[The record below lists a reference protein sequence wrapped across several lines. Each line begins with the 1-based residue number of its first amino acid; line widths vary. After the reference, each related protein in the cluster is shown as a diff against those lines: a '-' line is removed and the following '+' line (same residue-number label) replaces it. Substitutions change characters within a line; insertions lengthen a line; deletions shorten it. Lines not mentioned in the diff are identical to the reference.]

1 VNPIRGRFSRLY
13 HFRYLAIALACLATG
28 APTIA
33 QTAPIVQRLSPNT
46 VAYVEWCGSKFLSDA
61 QQKNH
66 VLQLV
71 HDPAFASVWAAAA
84 ANFQQHV
91 PKSAD
96 PAAAGSLLPD
106 VGSFLDNP
114 LVFGVVMDLNKPTA
128 APADNVSSS
137 PFATFMVYD
146 ATGKAD
152 LIQKW
157 KTVAA
162 ANSKA
167 PAEVTKYDFGG
178 TSVEVRTQGKSVS
191 YSALAGNYFV
201 FSDQKRV
208 VEDLITR
215 FRSAGAPAASL
226 AQTPDFTQAQKYVGE
241 SSALEYFVRVP
252 DLSEWHP
259 TEKSS
264 KSMLQIAKGVHL
276 EKIHVMVGG
285 VSFDGEATRMRG
297 AILGDT
303 APGGLFDLAGA
314 SSATF
319 QAQPIVEAGSAF
331 SISRMNYAAIY
342 QVIRDAV
349 FSNLEPAQAAQIGA
363 LEGAAQGYIGMS
375 IPEALKLFTG
385 EFASTTSYS
394 DDGASE
400 QVYAATIQKPDAV
413 LRVLRAVIGT
423 MIVNEDSS
431 GPATILD
438 IAYPY
443 TDPITHQRRRK
454 FYYVAVTPQM
464 LIVAPRKALLR
475 GAIQRLT
482 PEAAD
487 PPEGVFTNPQYAQ
500 LRSRLPE
507 KLSGLGG
514 ADLSQIPWQK
524 LMQDFVNQMSQA
536 AVQTNGAKLPDL
548 SSLKLDTI
556 SRYLHIS
563 VSGWWK
569 DANGVYFDS
578 YIQ

>member
-13 HFRYLAIALACLATG
+13 QFRCLGVALACLTVG
-28 APTIA
+28 APVFA
-33 QTAPIVQRLSPNT
+33 QMAPIVQRLSPNT
-46 VAYVEWCGSKFLSDA
+46 VVYVGWRGSKSLADA

-66 VLQLV
+66 VLQLI
-71 HDPAFASVWAAAA
+71 HDPAFASMWAAAA
-84 ANFQQHV
+84 ASFQQHV

-96 PAAAGSLLPD
+96 PAAAASLLPD
-106 VGSFLDNP
+106 VASFLDNP
-114 LVFGVVMDLNKPTA
+114 LVFGVVMNSSKATA
-128 APADNVSSS
+128 ETADKSDS
-137 PFATFMVYD
+137 PFASFMVYD
-146 ATGKAD
+146 AAGKAD

-157 KTVAA
+157 KTAAA

-191 YSALAGNYFV
+191 YSAQAGNYFV
-201 FSDQKRV
+201 FSDQKNV

-215 FRSAGAPAASL
+215 FRSAGAPVTSL
-226 AQTPDFTQAQKYVGE
+226 AQTPDFTQARRYVGE
-241 SSALEYFVRVP
+241 SAALEYFVRVP
-252 DLSEWHP
+252 DLSQWNP
-259 TEKSS
+259 TEKNS

-276 EKIHVMVGG
+276 EKIHVMAGG

-297 AILGDT
+297 AVLGDT
-303 APGGLFDLAGA
+303 SPGGLFDVAGA
-314 SSATF
+314 SSARF
-319 QAQPIVEAGSAF
+319 QAQPLVEAGSAF
-331 SISRMNYAAIY
+331 SMSRMNYAAIY
-342 QVIRDAV
+342 QVIRGAL
-349 FSNLEPAQAAQIGA
+349 FANLEPSQAAQIDA

-375 IPEALKLFTG
+375 IPEALSLFTG

-394 DDGASE
+394 DDGTSE
-400 QVYAATIQKPDAV
+400 QVYAATIQNPDAV

-443 TDPITHQRRRK
+443 TDPVTRQSRRK
-454 FYYVAVTPQM
+454 FYYAAVTPQM

-475 GAIQRLT
+475 GAMQRVT

-487 PPEGVFTNPQYAQ
+487 PAAGVFANPQYAQ
-500 LRSRLPE
+500 LRSHLPE

-524 LMQDFVNQMSQA
+524 LLQNFVNQISQA
-536 AVQTNGAKLPDL
+536 ANQTNGAKPPDL

-556 SRYLHIS
+556 SNYLHIS
-563 VSGWWK
+563 LSGWWK

>member
-1 VNPIRGRFSRLY
+1 MNPIRGRFSRLFQ
-13 HFRYLAIALACLATG
+13 FRCLAVALVCLAVG
-28 APTIA
+28 APVFA
-33 QTAPIVQRLSPNT
+33 QVAPIVQRLSADT
-46 VAYVEWCGSKFLSDA
+46 VFYIGWRGSSFLADA

-66 VLQLV
+66 VLQLI
-71 HDPAFASVWAAAA
+71 HDPAFAPIWAAAA
-84 ANFQQHV
+84 ADFQQHV

-96 PAAAGSLLPD
+96 PAAASSLLPD

-114 LVFGVVMDLNKPTA
+114 IVFGVAIDPSALKAA
-128 APADNVSSS
+128 APDKPAS
-137 PFATFMVYD
+137 PFVTFLVYD

-157 KTVAA
+157 KTAAA

-167 PAEVTKYDFGG
+167 PAEVTKYDFDG

-191 YSALAGNYFV
+191 YSAQAGNYFV
-201 FSDQKRV
+201 FSEQKHV

-215 FRSAGAPAASL
+215 FRNAGAPAESL
-226 AQTPDFTQAQKYVGE
+226 AQTPDFTQARKYVGDNA
-241 SSALEYFVRVP
+241 ALEYFVRVP
-252 DLSEWHP
+252 DLSQWNP
-259 TEKSS
+259 TDKNS

-276 EKIHVMVGG
+276 EKIHVMAGG
-285 VSFDGEATRMRG
+285 VSLDGEATRMRG

-319 QAQPIVEAGSAF
+319 QAQPIAEAGSAF
-331 SISRMNYAAIY
+331 SMSRMNYAAIY

-349 FSNLEPAQAAQIGA
+349 FANLDPAQAAQVGA

-394 DDGASE
+394 DDGTSE

-443 TDPITHQRRRK
+443 TDPATHQRRRK

-487 PPEGVFTNPQYAQ
+487 PPEGVFANPQYAQ

-524 LMQDFVNQMSQA
+524 LMQNFVNAIAQA
-536 AVQTNGAKLPDL
+536 ANPTNGQKPPELN
-548 SSLKLDTI
+548 SLKLDTI
-556 SRYLHIS
+556 SHYLHIS

-578 YIQ
+578 YLQ